1 VPSYS
6 FEKHLMKKFDLDNV
20 IIRIFQ
26 EQVLQVAAVKGD
38 NKEIN
43 L

>member
-1 VPSYS
+1 
-6 FEKHLMKKFDLDNV
+6 MKKFDLDNAM
-20 IIRIFQ
+20 IRIFQ

-43 L
+43 S

>member
-1 VPSYS
+1 
-6 FEKHLMKKFDLDNV
+6 MKKFDLVNV